1 MKIIKPLFILSTL
14 IIFLSSC
21 SSFKEVGSI
30 MRNEKSKSTDE
41 FLIKKKEPLTLPP
54 DYSTIPEPGT
64 PSSKIKKKSEIEKIF
79 KITQSKNNNS
89 SSTPSS
95 TEKSILDKI
104 K

>member
-21 SSFKEVGSI
+21 SSFKEVGNI

-54 DYSTIPEPGT
+54 DYNTIPEPGT
-64 PSSKIKKKSEIEKIF
+64 TSSKKKKKSEIEEIF
-79 KITQSKNNNS
+79 KSTQSKNNNT
-89 SSTPSS
+89 SSTSSS